1 MRGWLTLRTHAVGGV
16 TMKANFGQYL
26 RQLRLKAN
34 YGLRNFAIAIE
45 MQPSNL
51 CNIEY
56 GRVAPPQD
64 KETLKRIANTLGVE
78 PGSKEWNI
86 LFDLAVKHK
95 EGALPADVAGYASK
109 TPGIPVLLRTIENK
123 KLSRE
128 ELQDLMD
135 YINRHYGKS

>member
-1 MRGWLTLRTHAVGGV
+1 MKLT
-16 TMKANFGQYL
+16 FGEYL

-34 YGLRNFAIAIE
+34 YGLRSFATAIE

-56 GRVAPPQD
+56 GRTTPPQD
-64 KETLKRIANTLGVE
+64 KETLKLIATTLGLE
-78 PGSKEWNI
+78 SGSKEWNT

-95 EGALPADVAGYASK
+95 HGALPADVAKYGGT

-123 KLSRE
+123 KLSKK
-128 ELQDLMD
+128 ELEDLTD
-135 YINRHYGKS
+135 YVNRRYSKS

>member
-1 MRGWLTLRTHAVGGV
+1 MKLT
-16 TMKANFGQYL
+16 FGEYL

-34 YGLRNFAIAIE
+34 YGLRSFATAIE

-56 GRVAPPQD
+56 GRTAPPQGE
-64 KETLKRIANTLGVE
+64 ETLKLIATTLGLE
-78 PGSKEWNI
+78 PGSKEWKK

-95 EGALPADVAGYASK
+95 DGALPADVVKYGGT

-123 KLSRE
+123 KLSKKELE
-128 ELQDLMD
+128 ELTD
-135 YINRHYGKS
+135 YVNRRYSKS